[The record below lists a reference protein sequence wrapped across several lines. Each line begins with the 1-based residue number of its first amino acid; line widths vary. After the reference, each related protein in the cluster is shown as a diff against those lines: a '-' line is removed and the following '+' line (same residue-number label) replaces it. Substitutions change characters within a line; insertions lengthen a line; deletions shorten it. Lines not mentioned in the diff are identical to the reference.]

1 MNLQKLSF
9 ALLIILLVGIPM
21 CWLTGNLA
29 GKALNDSTG
38 STPTAN
44 PTTVAPSPTAEP
56 TEVQPSP
63 SPSLTAEPTSTAAP
77 QVLPTRTPSPTPPT
91 G

>member
-1 MNLQKLSF
+1 MNLMKLSL
-9 ALLIILLVGIPM
+9 ALLIILLVGSPV
-21 CWLTGNLA
+21 CWLMGALA
-29 GKALNDSTG
+29 GGTVDDSTG

-77 QVLPTRTPSPTPPT
+77 QVLPTRTPSPTPT